1 MSLKKT
7 WSFRLLQSDKY
18 LCTKRG
24 KRPKKTHRTSNKLA
38 TAVWLVY
45 VRTCVSKSS
54 KKKNSNLF
62 YVITF
67 FLKNSCFYL
76 SQNFEKKTLNWKS
89 LWSPDFYLSN
99 QASFVLA
106 HKTRASSRRA
116 LASRTTLLSFSRFC
130 QVCRRRL
137 YRAWTQPRLHE
148 NRVRNW
154 TWSCFKSEVLAV
166 TFPFGK
172 VSSTKLYVTE

>member
-1 MSLKKT
+1 MSLKKV

-18 LCTKRG
+18 LWAKRG

-54 KKKNSNLF
+54 KKKISNFF
-62 YVITF
+62 YVKTF
-67 FLKNSCFYL
+67 FFKNSCFYL

-116 LASRTTLLSFSRFC
+116 LASRTRLVSFSRFC

-154 TWSCFKSEVLAV
+154 TCSCF
-166 TFPFGK
+166 
-172 VSSTKLYVTE
+172 